1 MLILKVVGFVLL
13 GILALLLLI
22 VSAVLFVPI
31 RYRAEFT
38 KQDKD
43 MSGKAVATWLFGI
56 GRLKAF
62 FKDGEL
68 TYFGR
73 IAFRKLGEDK
83 KKPPKKNIK
92 KKTREDGAAEEK
104 QEEKTSAQKASAE
117 KAQTNVNE
125 KRSET
130 SAKSPVKSPEHKKTK
145 EKKKRA
151 KSDKKE
157 GLSTFQ
163 KIRNLIRNRDE
174 AAAILKS
181 HEAVILKSLKRIRK
195 LLLHILPKKVRG
207 YAEFGFDDPSTTGKV
222 LGGLSALYG
231 MTGPL
236 LDLRPDFRNKVF
248 NCDLYIKGR
257 IRIFTVALILL
268 LLYFNKELKE
278 TREQLEA
285 LSERS
290 EN

>member
-68 TYFGR
+68 SYFGR

-83 KKPPKKNIK
+83 KKPPKK
-92 KKTREDGAAEEK
+92 
-104 QEEKTSAQKASAE
+104 SAQKTFAE
-117 KAQTNVNE
+117 KAQTNINE
-125 KRSET
+125 KRSEA
-130 SAKSPVKSPEHKKTK
+130 SAKSPVKSPEHKKAK

-163 KIRNLIRNRDE
+163 KIKNLIRNRDE

-195 LLLHILPKKVRG
+195 LLLHILPQKVRG

-222 LGGLSALYG
+222 LGGISALYG

-236 LDLRPDFRNKVF
+236 LDLCPDFRNKIF
-248 NCDLYIKGR
+248 NCDLVIKGR

-278 TREQLEA
+278 TREQIEA

>member
-13 GILALLLLI
+13 GISALLLLI

-83 KKPPKKNIK
+83 KKPPKKN
-92 KKTREDGAAEEK
+92 
-104 QEEKTSAQKASAE
+104 
-117 KAQTNVNE
+117 VNE
-125 KRSET
+125 KRSEA

-145 EKKKRA
+145 EKKKRE

-163 KIRNLIRNRDE
+163 KIKNLIRNRDE

-222 LGGLSALYG
+222 LGGISALYG